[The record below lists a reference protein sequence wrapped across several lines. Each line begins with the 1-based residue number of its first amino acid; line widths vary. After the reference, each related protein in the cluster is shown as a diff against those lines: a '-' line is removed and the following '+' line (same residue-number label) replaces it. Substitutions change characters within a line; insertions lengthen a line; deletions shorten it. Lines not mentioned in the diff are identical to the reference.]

1 MFVNPA
7 FTLILFVFHVIL
19 YVFDIILYALTQS
32 ITP

>member
-7 FTLILFVFHVIL
+7 FALILFVFHVIL

>member
-19 YVFDIILYALTQS
+19 YVFDTILYVLTQS
-32 ITP
+32 IMP

>member
-19 YVFDIILYALTQS
+19 YVFDIILYALTLS

>member
-19 YVFDIILYALTQS
+19 YVFDIILYALTPS

>member
-32 ITP
+32 IMP